1 MRRVGVR
8 GLASCMKVSGQH
20 HGQHT
25 PNIQRFSEPQSGT
38 QAPEKGTLGPLLT
51 GCVTLAESAGVS
63 RTSLG
68 WSVWISEVHRERF
81 KNHGILGLEALLLF
95 SFR

>member
-1 MRRVGVR
+1 MY
-8 GLASCMKVSGQH
+8 GLEIS
-20 HGQHT
+20 T
-25 PNIQRFSEPQSGT
+25 GT
-38 QAPEKGTLGPLLT
+38 GLRSLPARDNGSQARAIHLSLAIAQ
-51 GCVTLAESAGVS
+51 CVTLAESAGVS